1 MRIAK
6 VFRFNEQSIT
16 TIKENEEQLL
26 TAPVLGIARRADRS
40 GKFQRM
46 RRKKCNRRQL
56 DKTAQCST
64 SIL

>member
-40 GKFQRM
+40 GEFQRM
-46 RRKKCNRRQL
+46 CNRRQL
-56 DKTAQCST
+56 DKMAQCST